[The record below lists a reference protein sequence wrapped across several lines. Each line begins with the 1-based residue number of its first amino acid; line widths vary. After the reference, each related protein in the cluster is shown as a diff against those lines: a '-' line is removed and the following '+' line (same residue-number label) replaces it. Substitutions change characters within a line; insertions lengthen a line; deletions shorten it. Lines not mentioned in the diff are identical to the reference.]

1 MTSKRIELVPAMILI
16 PRGMFLMGNNEGPD
30 NEKPIHPVWAD
41 AFWLG
46 KWPVTN
52 AEYRIFIEDSGA
64 VEPPFWNDEPFYHP
78 AKPVVGVNWYEA
90 LAYCE
95 WLSRRT
101 GDRFRLPTEAEWERA
116 ARGGIEGANFP
127 WGNESPSEMP
137 FEGHDAAKGGPQ
149 QVGCAELNGF
159 GLCDMSGSVHEW
171 CSDFYDPGYYG
182 KSTERNPKGPPS
194 GERRVSRGGSW
205 RHRVKFSR
213 CAARS
218 SLNPAF
224 KYADYGFRVARSA

>member
-1 MTSKRIELVPAMILI
+1 
-16 PRGMFLMGNNEGPD
+16 MGSNEGPD
-30 NEKPIHPVWAD
+30 NEKPIHPVWLD

-46 KWPVTN
+46 QCPVTN
-52 AEYRIFIEDSGA
+52 AEYRIFIEDSSA
-64 VEPPFWNDEPFYHP
+64 VEPPFWHDEPFCHP

-95 WLSRRT
+95 WLRRRT

-116 ARGGIEGANFP
+116 ARGATEGAKYP
-127 WGNESPSEMP
+127 WGNEPPSKMP
-137 FEGHDAAKGGPQ
+137 FEGHDAEKGGPQ
-149 QVGCAELNGF
+149 RVGCAELNGF
-159 GLCDMSGSVHEW
+159 GLCDMSGAVHEW

-182 KSTERNPKGPPS
+182 KSPERNPKGPLS
-194 GERRVSRGGSW
+194 GERRASRGGSW
-205 RHRVKFSR
+205 RHRIRFSR